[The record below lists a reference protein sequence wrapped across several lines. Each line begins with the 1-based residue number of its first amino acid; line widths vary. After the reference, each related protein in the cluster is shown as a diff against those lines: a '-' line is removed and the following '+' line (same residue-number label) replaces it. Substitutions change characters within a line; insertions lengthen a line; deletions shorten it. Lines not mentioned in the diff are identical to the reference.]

1 MSDQPVER
9 ASNNKKIFLGIFGIP
24 VLVIL
29 LSTVLYFLVESRS
42 IDLGTV
48 NNGELIS
55 PPLEFGQLSLT
66 AVDGSPFDYSKPEA
80 KWSFIV
86 IGDQDCSDACEQVLY
101 VARQSI
107 VASGKKMGRLRMIYV
122 SSEGVISSQL
132 QERFAQEYLGLK
144 VVVMSFAELDKLFKE
159 STIDPFASNQFFVA
173 DPRGWLMMVYKV
185 DAVDQEALN
194 TLGKAVVR
202 DMKRLIK

>member
-1 MSDQPVER
+1 MSDQPVAQ
-9 ASNNKKIFLGIFGIP
+9 ASSNKKVFLGIVGIP

-29 LSTVLYFLVESRS
+29 LSTALYFLVQSRS
-42 IDLGTV
+42 VDLGTV

-55 PPLEFGQLSLT
+55 PPLQFGQLPLT
-66 AVDGSPFDYSKPEA
+66 GIDGGAFDYSKPEP
-80 KWSFIV
+80 KWTFIV
-86 IGDQDCSDACEQVLY
+86 IGDQNCRASCEKMLY

-107 VASGKKMGRLRMIYV
+107 VAMGKKMGRLRMMYI

-132 QERFAQEYLGLK
+132 QERFAQEYIGLQ
-144 VVVMSFAELDKLFKE
+144 VVAMTFAELDELFRA
-159 STIDPFASNQFFVA
+159 STVDPFANQQFFVA
-173 DPRGWLMMVYKV
+173 DPRGWLMMVYKT
-185 DAVDQEALN
+185 DTTDQDTLN

>member
-1 MSDQPVER
+1 MSDQPVVQ
-9 ASNNKKIFLGIFGIP
+9 ASNNKKIFLGIIGIP

-55 PPLEFGQLSLT
+55 PPLEFGQLSLKG
-66 AVDGSPFDYSKPEA
+66 VDGKAFDYSKPEP

-86 IGDQDCSDACEQVLY
+86 IGDQHCSDVCEQMLY
-101 VARQSI
+101 IARQSI
-107 VASGKKMGRLRMIYV
+107 VATGKKMARLRMIYV
-122 SSEGVISSQL
+122 SSDGMISSQL
-132 QERFAQEYLGLK
+132 QQRFAQEYIGLQ
-144 VVVMSFAELDKLFKE
+144 VLAMTYAELDSLFKG
-159 STIDPFASNQFFVA
+159 STTDPFASNQFLVA
-173 DPRGWLMMVYKV
+173 DPRGWLMMAYKV
-185 DAVDQEALN
+185 DAVDQETLN